1 MPSTAKLLSEL
12 ETRRV
17 WRFSVDDYQRMG
29 EAGIFEGK
37 SKVELID
44 GQIISMS
51 PLTPEHNYFVDEI
64 AEFFTIQLYKKAKIR
79 TQGSIRLDQYSEP
92 EPDICILRLKN
103 NYRTNHALPEDVY
116 LIIEVAVTTKSSDRT
131 IKYQKYAQAGIPEYW
146 IVLPE
151 EGIIEVYSQPKGE
164 VYLEKRTYQ
173 KEDEWTFQAFDLQ
186 IKGQDLLV

>member
-1 MPSTAKLLSEL
+1 LL
-12 ETRRV
+12 
-17 WRFSVDDYQRMG
+17 
-29 EAGIFEGK
+29 
-37 SKVELID
+37 
-44 GQIISMS
+44 
-51 PLTPEHNYFVDEI
+51 
-64 AEFFTIQLYKKAKIR
+64 AEFIVR
-79 TQGSIRLDQYSEP
+79 TQGSIRLDDHSEP
-92 EPDICILRLKN
+92 EPDITLLKFK
-103 NYRTNHALPEDVY
+103 EDFYIESPVGATDIY
-116 LIIEVAVTTKSSDRT
+116 LLIEVAITTKSSDRT